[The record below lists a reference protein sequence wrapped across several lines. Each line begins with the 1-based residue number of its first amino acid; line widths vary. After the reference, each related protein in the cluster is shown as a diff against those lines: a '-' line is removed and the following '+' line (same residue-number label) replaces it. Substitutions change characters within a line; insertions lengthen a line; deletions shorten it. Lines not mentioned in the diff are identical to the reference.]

1 MFFSHFPLEIPSSTG
16 SLVLGKSRPESVG
29 TSFRAAPGL
38 LRTAFKQQLVSWDTS
53 QVCVRPEMFLGCF
66 WRTQRRT
73 AWQRH
78 NGQTWFLVSAGVFS
92 SLRKWSIRNPFFVAK
107 LRAEGIRIHWL
118 GPTARSLYFQIFW
131 GLEHVLLAMFH
142 HHDFRGKSVVNP
154 HWWFYQ
160 LWSAMARPQEFS
172 SHGWWPWRV
181 CTWRPVSSGVLGPG
195 FRAPRS
201 LWNRPAQQDTSQRRT
216 AWAANAALRGAI
228 RVKVPWFQHVST
240 LLGGF
245 WHRNS
250 REFVGVHPPNKW

>member
-181 CTWRPVSSGVLGPG
+181 CTWRPVSSGGPW
-195 FRAPRS
+195 PRFQGAEIFVKPPCPAGHF
-201 LWNRPAQQDTSQRRT
+201 PAQNRLGCERCPAGRYSGQ
-216 AWAANAALRGAI
+216 GAM
-228 RVKVPWFQHVST
+228 VST
-240 LLGGF
+240 CFNPARRVLT
-245 WHRNS
+245 
-250 REFVGVHPPNKW
+250 PK